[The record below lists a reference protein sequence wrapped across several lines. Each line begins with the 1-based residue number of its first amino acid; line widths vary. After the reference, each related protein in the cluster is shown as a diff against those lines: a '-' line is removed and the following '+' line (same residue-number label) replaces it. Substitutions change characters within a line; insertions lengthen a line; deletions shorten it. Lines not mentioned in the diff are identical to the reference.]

1 MIRRLAQFWLC
12 WQLLKKK
19 GVKWTKSD
27 FSLLLCIPAQNC
39 KLDLRFSLSKNYR
52 SFDFLS
58 KHNISSELTMCL
70 SYHTSM
76 SICSASCT
84 KLIHT
89 RKDSYMAVNAHSV
102 LVKPFASFSCRTFL
116 AADCIHL
123 SLMCSNTHL
132 MFVGVFLHASFIWC
146 VFHASFQLC
155 VLNLIVAFK
164 NCTFYED
171 LW

>member
-1 MIRRLAQFWLC
+1 M
-12 WQLLKKK
+12 
-19 GVKWTKSD
+19 KWTKSD
-27 FSLLLCIPAQNC
+27 FSLLLCTTGQNC

-76 SICSASCT
+76 SICSESCT

-89 RKDSYMAVNAHSV
+89 RKDSYMAVNAHSFGKTICFLFLQNFFGCRLHTLVIDV
-102 LVKPFASFSCRTFL
+102 LKYTSHVCWCVFACL
-116 AADCIHL
+116 ICL
-123 SLMCSNTHL
+123 VC
-132 MFVGVFLHASFIWC
+132 LHASF
-146 VFHASFQLC
+146 QMC

-164 NCTFYED
+164 NSTLYED
-171 LW
+171 FW

>member
-1 MIRRLAQFWLC
+1 MQDEFAESIHFLIPRSWSGAWPNFMSTTFE
-12 WQLLKKK
+12 KE
-19 GVKWTKSD
+19 GSEMDKSD
-27 FSLLLCIPAQNC
+27 FSLLLCTTGQNC

-70 SYHTSM
+70 SYHNSM
-76 SICSASCT
+76 SICSESCT

-123 SLMCSNTHL
+123 SLMC
-132 MFVGVFLHASFIWC
+132 
-146 VFHASFQLC
+146 
-155 VLNLIVAFK
+155 
-164 NCTFYED
+164 
-171 LW
+171 